1 MDTHQAEIRTEGAR
15 GESSIPAGTG
25 VEKCPGG
32 VELVTET
39 LTSCRDCRWIQICLS
54 VSIVA
59 PAFSLDKFDNNVAPV
74 IGRRGKESSD
84 WPNCLF
90 YCVHLSSASYYQV
103 LRI

>member
-1 MDTHQAEIRTEGAR
+1 MKAHQAEIRTEGAR
-15 GESSIPAGTG
+15 RESSIPAGTG

-32 VELVTET
+32 AELVSET